1 MLKLKTITLSLIALL
16 AVSACSKSPIGDF
29 CDIAE
34 PIRFDRTVAEAVVAV
49 DRTAAERIDAQN
61 RYGEQHCGW

>member
-1 MLKLKTITLSLIALL
+1 MLKLKMTALLLSALL
-16 AVSACSKSPIGDF
+16 AVSGCSQPTIGDF

-34 PIRFDRTVAEAVVAV
+34 PILFSNSVAKEVVTGDRST
-49 DRTAAERIDAQN
+49 AERIDAQN